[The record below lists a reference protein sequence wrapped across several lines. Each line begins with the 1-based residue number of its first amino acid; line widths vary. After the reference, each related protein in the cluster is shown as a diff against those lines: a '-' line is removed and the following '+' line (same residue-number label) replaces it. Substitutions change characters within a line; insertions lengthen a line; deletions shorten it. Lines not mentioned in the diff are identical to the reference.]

1 LEKEKKRKVWVA
13 KEGKLALSKTAGGNS
28 IMSKDALGE
37 STEGQKRQELGP
49 NEGNAEEEEYIA
61 EGVFRE
67 LGRPS
72 SGPKQK
78 FLGQWNS
85 ALGRMTYELL
95 EDDSSDALLAKDPI
109 TNIYQPRVEFGCKI
123 SNIVHELNSR
133 EENSVPKGEWVKTP
147 VIDSSLLHTDHSRD
161 HSGSVTTWKK
171 RARRVGAS

>member
-78 FLGQWNS
+78 FLGQ
-85 ALGRMTYELL
+85 L